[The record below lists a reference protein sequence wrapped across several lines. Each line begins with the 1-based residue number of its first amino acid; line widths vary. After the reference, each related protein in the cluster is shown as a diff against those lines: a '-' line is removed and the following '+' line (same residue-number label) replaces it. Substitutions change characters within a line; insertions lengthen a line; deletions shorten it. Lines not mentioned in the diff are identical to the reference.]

1 MSIQTEN
8 LIKTMTKKIE
18 LKTNIKQNNMYTIK
32 YITARQKAVGY
43 VIGKF

>member
-1 MSIQTEN
+1 MSSQTEN

-18 LKTNIKQNNMYTIK
+18 LKTNIKQNNMYTLK
-32 YITARQKAVGY
+32 FITARRY